1 MFVATMKADTEVQ
14 SPQSST
20 CYAVQV
26 LQQGG
31 LEDHTA
37 EPTKQTTSGSQSIN
51 IEETCQSSTEPTES
65 QRDQPALKAEER
77 PIAAPMLGDIKMKI
91 KIPYDYK

>member
-1 MFVATMKADTEVQ
+1 MFVATMNADSEEQ
-14 SPQSST
+14 SLQSST

-26 LQQGG
+26 LQLGG

-37 EPTKQTTSGSQSIN
+37 EPTKQTTSGSQPIN
-51 IEETCQSSTEPTES
+51 VEETCQSSSEPTES
-65 QRDQPALKAEER
+65 QRDQPALKTEER

>member
-1 MFVATMKADTEVQ
+1 MFVATMNADSEE
-14 SPQSST
+14 QSST
-20 CYAVQV
+20 CYAVQM
-26 LQQGG
+26 LQLGG

-37 EPTKQTTSGSQSIN
+37 EPTKQTTSGSQPIN

-65 QRDQPALKAEER
+65 PKDQPALKIEER
-77 PIAAPMLGDIKMKI
+77 PMAAPMLGDIKMKI